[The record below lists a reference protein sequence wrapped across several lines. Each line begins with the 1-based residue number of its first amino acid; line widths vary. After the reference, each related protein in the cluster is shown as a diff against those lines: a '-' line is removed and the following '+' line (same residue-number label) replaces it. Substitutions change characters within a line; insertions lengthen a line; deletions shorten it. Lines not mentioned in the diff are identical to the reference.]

1 MARFYITTPIY
12 YVNDYPHIGH
22 AYCTICADF
31 FARYHRLK
39 GDSTYFLTGTDEH
52 GQKVE
57 KTAAAEGI
65 TPKAL
70 ADRVVQRYYPL
81 WKSLLIT
88 NDDFIRT
95 TDERHKRGVL
105 AVLARLQASGDVY
118 KASYSG
124 PYCVACEAFFPENQ
138 VVDGRCPDF
147 GHPMTTLEEESYFFR
162 LSRYQES
169 LLKLYA
175 EHPQFVLPE
184 SRMNEVRAFVE
195 GGLKDLSISR
205 TSITWGIP
213 FPGDEKHVL
222 YVWLDALSNYISALG
237 FGSPGAGNYETFWPA
252 QVHLIGKDILRF
264 HAVYWPAF
272 LMSAGLPL
280 PEHVFGHGW
289 WMKDANKMSK
299 SLGNVVDPRPY
310 IEEFGPDAV
319 RYFLLREKPIGTDGS
334 FSDEAFLDRLN
345 ADLANDLGN
354 LASRLTNLLEKQADG
369 KVGPGDGSL
378 KERAGTMLDGY
389 HAAMVAFTPREA
401 LEAVWSLLSDLNKFL
416 VEREP
421 WKKTGTQDALDAL
434 SEAARALRLCALC
447 VEPATPLAAPAI
459 VNALGFEPTDFT
471 RFRWEERQQTPARK
485 LTGLFPRVDKADY
498 FARIE
503 AGVAGER
510 ESGRTGAKKGIAGSR
525 HSEAALAEGSSGKP
539 ALKESPSGL
548 PLKGISTVGSNPSP
562 EMTMEE
568 HKPATEPLAVPTP
581 TAPVQAAPAE
591 PPIEK
596 ISIDHF
602 RQVQIRAGKIVEA
615 ERVPKSNKLI
625 RMVVDFGGETR
636 QIVGGIGKKY
646 PPEALVG
653 KTCPFVFNL
662 QPAKL
667 MGVESNGMIMAG
679 NLNGEPILLQFLEEV
694 PPGSPIT

>member
-1 MARFYITTPIY
+1 MGRFYITTPIY

-31 FARYHRLK
+31 LARYHRLK
-39 GDSTYFLTGTDEH
+39 GDATYFLTRTDEH
-52 GQKVE
+52 GQKVQ
-57 KTAAAEGI
+57 KSAAAEGI
-65 TPKAL
+65 APKDL

-105 AVLARLQASGDVY
+105 AVLARLQAAGDVY

-124 PYCVACEAFFPENQ
+124 PYCVSCEAFFPENQ
-138 VVDGRCPDF
+138 VVDGKCPDF

-162 LSRYQES
+162 LSKYQAP

-175 EHPQFVLPE
+175 ERPDFVLPE
-184 SRMNEVRAFVE
+184 SRMNEVKAFVA

-213 FPGDEKHVL
+213 YPGDERHVL

-237 FGSPGAGNYETFWPA
+237 FGSDETVKYETFWPA

-310 IEEFGPDAV
+310 LDEFGPDAV

-369 KVGPGDGSL
+369 KVGAGDGSL
-378 KERAGTMLDGY
+378 KARAGAMLDAY
-389 HAAMVAFTPREA
+389 QAAMEAFAPREA
-401 LEAVWSLLSDLNKFL
+401 LEAVWALLSDLNKFL

-447 VEPATPLAAPAI
+447 VEPAMPLAGPAI
-459 VNALGFEPTDFT
+459 AKALGFDPTDFINL
-471 RFRWEERQQTPARK
+471 RWEDKQHKPARK
-485 LTGLFPRVDKADY
+485 LTGLFPRVDKAEY
-498 FARIE
+498 FGRDRANEGRERVHERTRQRGNE
-503 AGVAGER
+503 AG
-510 ESGRTGAKKGIAGSR
+510 K
-525 HSEAALAEGSSGKP
+525 EGK
-539 ALKESPSGL
+539 
-548 PLKGISTVGSNPSP
+548 
-562 EMTMEE
+562 MEE
-568 HKPATEPLAVPTP
+568 ERKQSDIPAVAPQVPPAQAPLP
-581 TAPVQAAPAE
+581 PAE
-591 PPIEK
+591 PALEK
-596 ISIDHF
+596 VSIDHF
-602 RQVQIRAGKIVEA
+602 RQVQMRAGTIVEA

-646 PPEALVG
+646 EPEFLVG

-679 NLNGEPILLQFLEEV
+679 NLNGEPVLLQFLEDV